1 MAYKQKYTGIF
12 PTLPPHGESNYLKK
26 GDKGIAVKELQL
38 LLNWAN
44 QGTIVAKLKIDGAY
58 GEKTEKA
65 VKFFQNVHH
74 LVEDGEYGKMCQKTA
89 KAMYMTRPLQAINWA
104 VSVSRDNSF
113 AYGEGERAHRGGCYF
128 CETNTG
134 KRMYKKEKKGE
145 PHMVKGKDGKYHTY
159 EKTYCCNPFIFAAY
173 AHGAEDAKIHAACR
187 KGKCGG
193 MSTRDWTRY
202 KCFKVVG
209 RCKDLKF
216 SDMQAG
222 DVIICDKTHHHVWMF
237 TGKNGIVEASGGNWG
252 KDSIKHKGGAR
263 DRFKTYQKDKTA
275 YVLRYTK

>member
-1 MAYKQKYTGIF
+1 MAYKQKYTGVF
-12 PTLPPHGESNYLKK
+12 PTLPSHGKSNYLKK

-44 QGTIVAKLKIDGAY
+44 QGTIVAKLKIDGEY
-58 GEKTEKA
+58 GEKTKKA

-89 KAMYMTRPLQAINWA
+89 KAMYMTHPLQAINWA
-104 VSVSRDNSF
+104 ISVSRDNSF
-113 AYGEGERAHRGGCYF
+113 AYGEER
-128 CETNTG
+128 
-134 KRMYKKEKKGE
+134 KGE
-145 PHMVKGKDGKYHTY
+145 PHRVKGKDGKYHTY

-193 MSTRDWTRY
+193 MSTRDWTKY

-216 SDMQAG
+216 SDMKAG

-252 KDSIKHKGGAR
+252 KDSIKHKGGAK